1 MKKNLLSFVVLLFCF
16 SVHVSAQTSDNE
28 KAAREWI
35 KSQEKELNIKP
46 EHSFKLQFVYKG
58 PVGEVLRFQ
67 QMLNEV
73 PVFNAEIVVNFD
85 NDNQIVFS
93 SNTYDSK
100 IGNISTIPRIS
111 KEQAIA
117 ASNLNL
123 NNTNGKIA
131 FQECKLVIYNQEA
144 PARLAYRISTQIDNK
159 PGDWEVFIDANTA
172 TVISLKDISFYHHTS
187 SMDKEKK
194 RKQKELEKNSQIP
207 FFKANPF
214 GSVSGTGMVF
224 NPDPLSAAHAAYAG
238 GYLDNNDANSPEL
251 TAART
256 SVVLPDI
263 DLTGG
268 VYRLKSQY
276 LDIADFE
283 APNKGLFTQ
292 PTNDFSY
299 TRDNDAF
306 EAVNSFYHLDQSM
319 RYINS
324 TLGVPCLPNN
334 AALFQF
340 DPSGFNGADNSH
352 FLPST
357 DQIAFGEGS
366 IDDAED
372 ADVVLHEFGHGI
384 HDWLTGGHGS
394 QTTGL
399 GEGCGDYWA
408 QSYSR
413 SLNQWTSAEANY
425 QKVFTWDGNDS
436 WSGRSTGVTATYPQ
450 TGGTNTEIH
459 TYGQIWATALM
470 KIFDVIGRAKTD
482 KAFLQGLTLT
492 GSSTNQPQAAVA
504 VRQAAINMNYP
515 CVDIQTMTDKFNQAG
530 YNMPAVATR
539 INCPGNQTVNADANN
554 TYSMTNFTSQTNI
567 ISANCS
573 ATATQNPIVGTSLV
587 PGTYAVTMT
596 ATGGATCNFQLT
608 VQPFLGVEDFIKNNL
623 KIYPNPASTQIT
635 IKGDFVA
642 DKNISIYNML
652 GQQVMK
658 NRLNSNEN
666 VIDISNLALGVYTIQ
681 FNETGTSV
689 KFVKN

>member
-1 MKKNLLSFVVLLFCF
+1 MKKVLLVTFIF
-16 SVHVSAQTSDNE
+16 LFGGILTIMAQTSQNE
-28 KAAREWI
+28 QRGLDYI
-35 KSQEKELNIKP
+35 KSLGNSLGIKP
-46 EHSFKLQFVYKG
+46 EHSFKLNFVYKG
-58 PVGEVLRFQ
+58 PVGEVLRYQ
-67 QMLNEV
+67 QMLNDV
-73 PVFNAEIVVNFD
+73 PVFKSEIVVNFD
-85 NDNQIVFS
+85 NDNQIAFS
-93 SNTYDSK
+93 SNTYDATVA
-100 IGNISTIPRIS
+100 NISTIARIS

-117 ASNLNL
+117 VSNSNL

-131 FQECKLVIYNQEA
+131 FQECKLFVFNQEA
-144 PARLAYRISTQIDNK
+144 PTRLAYRITTQIDNK
-159 PGDWEVFIDANTA
+159 PGDWEVFVDANTSA
-172 TVISLKDISFYHHTS
+172 VISLKDISFYHHVS
-187 SMDKEKK
+187 NIDKEKK
-194 RKQKELEKNSQIP
+194 RKQKEIEKKNQIP
-207 FFKANPF
+207 FFKANSLA
-214 GSVSGTGMVF
+214 SVSGTGMVF
-224 NPDPLSAAHAAYAG
+224 NPDPLSAAHATYAG

-251 TAART
+251 TAAR
-256 SVVLPDI
+256 SAVVLPQI

-292 PTNDFSY
+292 ATSDFSF

-384 HDWLTGGHGS
+384 HDWLTGGNGS

-450 TGGTNTEIH
+450 TGGANTEIH

-515 CVDIQTMTDKFNQAG
+515 CADIQTMTDKFNQAG
-530 YNMPAVATR
+530 YNMPAVTTK
-539 INCPGNQTVNADANN
+539 INCPGNQTVSADASN
-554 TYSMTNFTSQTNI
+554 TYSMTSFVSQTNI
-567 ISANCS
+567 ISANCT
-573 ATATQNPIVGTSLV
+573 ATATQNPIVGTSLA
-587 PGTYAVTMT
+587 PGTYTVTMT

-608 VQPFLGVEDFIKNNL
+608 VQPFLGTAEFVKNNL
-623 KIYPNPASTQIT
+623 KVYPNPASTQIT
-635 IKGDFVA
+635 IKGDFITNQ
-642 DKNISIYNML
+642 NISIYNMI
-652 GQQVMK
+652 GQQVMRTK
-658 NRLNSNEN
+658 LMADENR
-666 VIDISNLALGVYTIQ
+666 IDISGLALGVYTIK
-681 FNETGTSV
+681 FNETNATV